1 MTINNK
7 VTDRDRDWN
16 AKKFIE
22 LSDNLGA
29 GYNPGLSNAK
39 LSKKTDFW
47 TVDKLISMSRHL
59 SSAYGV
65 DV

>member
-1 MTINNK
+1 MSKDNK
-7 VTDRDRDWN
+7 AKGDRTN
-16 AKKFIE
+16 AKKLIE
-22 LSDNLGA
+22 LSENLGA
-29 GYNPGLSNAK
+29 AYGSGLDDANAD
-39 LSKKTDFW
+39 KTDFW

>member
-1 MTINNK
+1 MSVNSKATSS
-7 VTDRDRDWN
+7 DRNWN
-16 AKKFIE
+16 GKKLIE

-29 GYNPGLSNAK
+29 AYNPGLSNAK

-47 TVDKLISMSRHL
+47 TVDKFISMSRHL

-65 DV
+65 DY